1 MSGSTPPATWPLIL
15 GPTARAIP
23 LEPLLAALQGGG
35 RVPGSGA
42 QLCTLGDLDE
52 LLKTGEADPR
62 PGRLLLDADCI
73 PPSDLGFV
81 TRFLSRHSRWQLW
94 LFGEDDHCRAA
105 RTLLTLPQTRWC
117 GWPLDL
123 EQLQR
128 LLVGTGD
135 GPPSQAGGVH
145 PKPRAANRPAVTQP
159 QPSPAGAQ
167 TKLEEDLGKI
177 ESILAGNTLADD
189 PAVDLESSISDTEPA
204 ELTLTHE
211 ELEAFQ
217 ASIAANYPSDPATSE
232 PEKVEAPEPA
242 PQASGSLPPKWYR
255 SQVADLADIAQRLD
269 LALNALREQH
279 QENDGGGETSAALDD
294 PIERLGH
301 DALRLVQFSRTLG
314 YLAAPP
320 GQGDDLIRLDTL
332 LQETMSGMS
341 DSGSGG
347 ARFLFRAE
355 GPLEIR
361 SDKGLMV
368 LVLDAVLAL
377 ANGAAGAD
385 GEVRASAVKVARE
398 EGPPQAELHIS
409 FPTGPLAEI
418 PPPEVLEPYGLR
430 GKLPGLGPNA
440 LAAAS
445 RILEGQGGSLLY
457 GEGDEPGQALFVLRL
472 PCA

>member
-1 MSGSTPPATWPLIL
+1 MSGSTPYETWPIVL
-15 GPTARAIP
+15 GPTPRMIP
-23 LEPLLAALQGGG
+23 LEPLIAVLQQASRNPNGGPQLRTLAE
-35 RVPGSGA
+35 
-42 QLCTLGDLDE
+42 LGE
-52 LLKTGEADPR
+52 LLNTTESHSQ
-62 PGRLLLDADCI
+62 PGRLLLDADAT
-73 PPSDLGFV
+73 PQTDLGFV
-81 TRFLSRHSRWQLW
+81 TRFLTHHPRWQLW
-94 LFGEDDHCRAA
+94 LCGEDDQCRVA
-105 RTLLTLPQTRWC
+105 RTLLALPQTRWC

-128 LLVGTGD
+128 LLVASADT
-135 GPPSQAGGVH
+135 PLPSKLSVA
-145 PKPRAANRPAVTQP
+145 PKREEVDRPAHTQP
-159 QPSPAGAQ
+159 QPSPRGPQ

-177 ESILAGNTLADD
+177 ESILAGDTLASEPSPILEHSPKAPD
-189 PAVDLESSISDTEPA
+189 PG
-204 ELTLTHE
+204 ELSLTHE

-217 ASIAANYPSDPATSE
+217 ASIAVNYPADQGTTEHETA
-232 PEKVEAPEPA
+232 EAVEPA
-242 PQASGSLPPKWYR
+242 PPSSDSAPPRWYR

-279 QENDGGGETSAALDD
+279 QEAGGGGDTSGALDD
-294 PIERLGH
+294 PLERLSH

-320 GQGDDLIRLDTL
+320 GQGDDLLRLDTL
-332 LQETMSGMS
+332 LQETMSGMA
-341 DSGSGG
+341 DTGSGR

-355 GPLEIR
+355 GPVEVR

-377 ANGAAGAD
+377 ANGAAGPD
-385 GEVRASAVKVARE
+385 GEVRASAVKVVEE
-398 EGPPQAELHIS
+398 EGSAQAELRIS
-409 FPTGPLAEI
+409 FPAGPLAEI

-445 RILEGQGGSLLY
+445 RILEGQGGGLLY
-457 GEGDEPGQALFVLRL
+457 GEGDEPGQALFILSL

>member
-1 MSGSTPPATWPLIL
+1 MTGSTPSATWPLIL

-23 LEPLLAALQGGG
+23 LEPLLAALQSANPVTGCAA
-35 RVPGSGA
+35 R
-42 QLCTLGDLDE
+42 LRTLGNLGE
-52 LLKTGEADPR
+52 LLETREAPSLQ
-62 PGRLLLDADCI
+62 GRLLLDADGI
-73 PPSDLGFV
+73 PHADVGLV
-81 TRFLSRHSRWQLW
+81 TRFLSRFPQWQLW
-94 LFGEDDHCRAA
+94 LFGEDDHRQAA
-105 RTLLTLPQTRWC
+105 RALLALPQTRWC

-123 EQLQR
+123 EQLQQ
-128 LLVGTGD
+128 LLAIAD
-135 GPPSQAGGVH
+135 GAPASPARVAVPEST
-145 PKPRAANRPAVTQP
+145 KENRPAEIP
-159 QPSPAGAQ
+159 HQPSSHGSR

-177 ESILAGNTLADD
+177 ESILAGHPLGGEFPPSPEDSPEATDAR
-189 PAVDLESSISDTEPA
+189 
-204 ELTLTHE
+204 ELILTHE

-217 ASIAANYPSDPATSE
+217 ASIAANYPADASPRDSEATESQE
-232 PEKVEAPEPA
+232 PGPSSPNSV
-242 PQASGSLPPKWYR
+242 PPRWYR

-279 QENDGGGETSAALDD
+279 QEADGGEETSGALND

-320 GQGDDLIRLDTL
+320 GPGDEVLRLDTL
-332 LQETMSGMS
+332 LQETMSGMT
-341 DSGSGG
+341 DTGSGR

-355 GPLEIR
+355 GPLEVR
-361 SDKGLMV
+361 SDKGLLV

-377 ANGAAGAD
+377 ANGAAGSE
-385 GEVRASAVKVARE
+385 GEVRATAVEVAGE
-398 EGPPQAELHIS
+398 EGPPLAELRIS

-418 PPPEVLEPYGLR
+418 PAPEVLEPYGLR

-457 GEGDEPGQALFVLRL
+457 GEDDEPGQALFVLSL